1 MIYRVAKWVARPFF
15 FLLYRIKLI
24 GKENLNHQGKIILIA
39 NHVSGKDPI
48 FMHLIICLLYTSRC
62 V

>member
-39 NHVSGKDPI
+39 NHVSG
-48 FMHLIICLLYTSRC
+48 SGSGQGGSWRN
-62 V
+62 